1 MRCGVVRIVDG
12 LDDGVD
18 GLDTMASSAS
28 TMDSIEATCSAV
40 VAHNLHRD
48 CYMT

>member
-1 MRCGVVRIVDG
+1 MRCGVVRIVEG

-18 GLDTMASSAS
+18 GLDTMARG
-28 TMDSIEATCSAV
+28 DVQSAV

-48 CYMT
+48 VTGTPVPQSDE